1 MFTHD
6 VFSDILLFTMQ
17 QYISNN
23 DDCLMTNLQT
33 VESSLD
39 SWSIRKFFLEPEKA
53 LSVALKNRDILL
65 KLTEEVKFR
74 AVPRF
79 LQFSI
84 IYLLEQA
91 YRLMAAVLLH
101 QGKDEEACDC
111 MKASEYLNA
120 KYMLVPV

>member
-1 MFTHD
+1 MFNHD

-17 QYISNN
+17 QYISNI
-23 DDCLMTNLQT
+23 DDCLMTKLQT
-33 VESSLD
+33 VQSSLD
-39 SWSIRKFFLEPEKA
+39 SWSIRKILEPEKA

-84 IYLLEQA
+84 IYSLEQA

-101 QGKDEEACDC
+101 QGRDEEACDC
-111 MKASEYLNA
+111 MKAAEYLNA
-120 KYMLVPV
+120 KYKVVPV

>member
-1 MFTHD
+1 MFNHD

-17 QYISNN
+17 QYISNI
-23 DDCLMTNLQT
+23 DDCLMTKLQT
-33 VESSLD
+33 VQSSLD
-39 SWSIRKFFLEPEKA
+39 SWSIRKFLESEKA

-84 IYLLEQA
+84 FYLLEQA

-101 QGKDEEACDC
+101 QGRDEEACDC
-111 MKASEYLNA
+111 MKAAEYLNA
-120 KYMLVPV
+120 KYMVVPV

>member
-1 MFTHD
+1 MFNHD

-17 QYISNN
+17 QYISNI
-23 DDCLMTNLQT
+23 DDCLMTKLQT
-33 VESSLD
+33 VQSSLD
-39 SWSIRKFFLEPEKA
+39 SWFIRKFLEPEKA
-53 LSVALKNRDILL
+53 LSVALKNKDILL

-101 QGKDEEACDC
+101 QRRDGEACDC
-111 MKASEYLNA
+111 MKAAEYLNA
-120 KYMLVPV
+120 KYMVVPV